1 MSFIQVTKEEFNT
14 HAQQVSERSFMQ
26 TEEMAK
32 LLEKRGFSIS
42 YVAWKEGNQI
52 EVSAIVYSMPMTGG
66 LRMEVNCGPIHSSVA
81 HLSDFYQCLKDYA
94 KANGALELVIK
105 PYDTYQI
112 FDSNGEPISSEQKQL
127 ISQLTDLGYSFDGLQ
142 TGYPG
147 GEPDWHYVKE
157 LSGIEEKD
165 LIKSF
170 SKKGKPLV
178 KKAKTF
184 GIKLKKLKRDELSIF
199 KEITSAT
206 FRLLSRFL

>member
-42 YVAWKEGNQI
+42 YVAWKEGDQL

-66 LRMEVNCGPIHSSVA
+66 LRMEVNCGPIHSNTA
-81 HLSDFYQCLKDYA
+81 HLSDFYQGLKDYA
-94 KANGALELVIK
+94 KENGALELLIK
-105 PYDTYQI
+105 PYDTYQT
-112 FDSNGEPISSEQKQL
+112 FDSNGEPTSDEQKQL

-147 GEPDWHYVKE
+147 G
-157 LSGIEEKD
+157 
-165 LIKSF
+165 
-170 SKKGKPLV
+170 
-178 KKAKTF
+178 T
-184 GIKLKKLKRDELSIF
+184 
-199 KEITSAT
+199 
-206 FRLLSRFL
+206 